1 MQANLAEDT
10 VDFADYKENKKIA
23 HVYLTQTGLYKK
35 LQNASH

>member
-23 HVYLTQTGLYKK
+23 HVYLTQTEIDR
-35 LQNASH
+35 